1 MPRLFKK
8 EKIVEIPDNVE
19 ITVDKTVVVVKGPRG
34 ELKRDFDKM
43 PIFFDFVSDKELK
56 VFTMFGKSKDN
67 AMVGTVAGHIKNMI
81 KGVTE
86 GFTYKIKVVTSHF
99 PATVK
104 YNKKENRIEIHNL
117 YGRKDPIRIP
127 IPPDYDVNINI
138 QDRDVEISGNDI
150 EHVSQLAH
158 RIAESTRL
166 RGKRA
171 KDPTVF
177 MDGLYVYEKH

>member
-8 EKIVEIPDNVE
+8 EKIIEIPDNVE
-19 ITVDKTVVVVKGPRG
+19 ITIDNSVVTVKGPRG

-43 PIFFDFVSDKELK
+43 PIYFEFISDKELK
-56 VFTMFGKSKDN
+56 VFTMFGKSREI
-67 AMVGTVAGHIKNMI
+67 AMVGTVAGHIQNMI
-81 KGVTE
+81 KGVTQ
-86 GFTYKIKVVTSHF
+86 GFTYKVKVITSHF

-104 YNKKENRIEIHNL
+104 HNKNQNRIEIHNL
-117 YGRKDPIRIP
+117 YGRKDPIVILIP
-127 IPPDYDVNINI
+127 KDYKIDINI
-138 QDRDVEISGNDI
+138 QDRDVIISGNDI
-150 EHVSQLAH
+150 EQVSQLAH

>member
-1 MPRLFKK
+1 MPRTFKK
-8 EKIVEIPDNVE
+8 EKIIEIPDNVE
-19 ITVDKTVVVVKGPRG
+19 IKVEKSLVTVKGPRG
-34 ELKRDFDKM
+34 ELKRNFDKM
-43 PIFFDFVSDKELK
+43 PIYFKFISDKELK
-56 VFTMFGKSKDN
+56 IFTMFGKAHEN
-67 AMVGTVAGHIKNMI
+67 AMVGTVAGHINNMI

-86 GFTYKIKVVTSHF
+86 GFTYKIKVITSHF

-104 YNKKENRIEIHNL
+104 HDKNRNRIEIHNL
-117 YGRKDPIRIP
+117 YGRKDPIVIP
-127 IPPDYDVNINI
+127 IPENYKLDIKI
-138 QDRDVEISGNDI
+138 QDRDVEISGNDV
-150 EHVSQLAH
+150 EQVSQIAH